1 MSLFVS
7 ADSLRN
13 WAEKLPSRSVLPHI
27 VRRLILATG
36 SGISEL
42 DFPANESVQR
52 PGFDGVVDCT
62 DGNAWLPAGRSVWE
76 LSTEDGVRGKAQGD
90 FDKRTIDSKTRTPKE
105 EQKRSYFVF
114 LTPRRFNQKAEW
126 AAEQA
131 NLPECHWRGVRAYD
145 ADDIE
150 QWVEAAPAGI
160 QAWLGRKLGVRPDGV
175 VDLAEY
181 WSSISTCTE
190 FSLTPDVFIAGRIKI
205 VQQMEDWLT
214 KDASQLAVVSRSPI
228 EVIDFFAATVAAT
241 PIEQRERIEACS
253 VLVRNREAWQTIV
266 DSIAPSNLVVDP
278 SIELEANEVARAIR
292 AGHRVL
298 MAVDPIL
305 FAENRDTEMPMASKF
320 ELANALEKSGYSRG
334 RSEQLARSSGG
345 SIAILKHRLAPSGT
359 KRVPSWAS
367 EVSSEA
373 ITASLLLGG
382 WKDQESD
389 VAMFAEIAGRPYS
402 ECHID
407 IQRMTSGRD
416 PLLLHAANK
425 WRLISKD
432 FAWSLFEDRV
442 SLAAIERFESLAIE
456 ILADDDPR
464 FHLPEKERL
473 YANIHGHIPK
483 YSATLKQHVAET
495 LAFLGAFGG
504 RLIVSSSISIEAS
517 VNKIVSSVLSPDVS
531 WHRWASLGSRLTLLA
546 EAGPNVF
553 LRAVKDDL
561 QKSDPELGK
570 LLHEEED
577 AMFGRCN
584 HSGLLW
590 ALEGLAWPQE
600 HVGEVIEFLLKLV
613 ERDTESKKWGNRPS
627 GSIAEILSYWMPQT
641 TVGVDGRVKLLDLML
656 RIAPETARQ
665 ILLKLLPSQS
675 GGVSMPTHKPHWRDW
690 ANDWVAGATRQDS
703 MTFITATAER
713 IIRLAGGDVDRW
725 CELLNHLGQL
735 PYTTREQ
742 FLHELGAFAASEH
755 TDAER
760 RRVSEI
766 LSAQI
771 NQHRHFR
778 DAEWS
783 VPKEMLDELETAL
796 EELKPKSAVMRNAW
810 LFAQW
815 PDRFYE
821 RGGSA
826 EERDKALETAR
837 VDAMKEILE
846 EDGFSGVEQ
855 LANVSESPYTVGWA
869 LANAT
874 SDQFFDSMIPAVIG
888 GQPKERDFAAGF
900 IWKQYWPDNWE
911 WVDNALDQ
919 CTDERTTVN
928 LLLAL
933 RFHPNIWDR
942 AAERGDDIAN
952 IYWAECRAFN
962 PQLELEA
969 VSFAVETLLIHLRP
983 VDAMDVLSFALHN
996 KLRIESDLLCRSLEA
1011 LLELP
1016 KAESGRQ
1023 IQRMDSYHIQEI
1035 IAELQPRDDI
1045 AESRM
1050 IHIEWHFIRMLDE
1063 HSGHSP
1069 KTLHKHL
1076 ATSPEF
1082 FHEVLSACFR
1092 SRTEPDDEQ
1101 EKPSEHGK
1109 YMAEHAFHLLH
1120 EWNQTPG
1127 TQENGGIDEKQL
1139 QSWCAKAREL
1149 ATASGR
1155 IEVCDVQIG
1164 EMLSRNQLT
1173 DDDGAWPC
1181 RAIRNIIETVG
1192 TDSIRSGLSCGI
1204 RNSRG
1209 VVSRGEGG
1217 AQERDL
1223 TAKYRALADRFR
1235 FDSPVTAG
1243 VLEGVAKSYASEA
1256 NWWDEREKWGD

>member
-7 ADSLRN
+7 ANSLRN
-13 WAEKLPSRSVLPHI
+13 WAETGQSPSVLPHI

-36 SGISEL
+36 NGISEL
-42 DFPANESVQR
+42 DFPAYESVQR

-76 LSTEDGVRGKAQGD
+76 LSTEDGVRGKAQSD
-90 FDKRTIDSKTRTPKE
+90 FEKRTLDPKTRTPDE
-105 EQKRSYFVF
+105 EQRRSYFIF
-114 LTPRRFNQKAEW
+114 LTPRRFNQKVEW
-126 AAEQA
+126 AATQSR
-131 NLPECHWRGVRAYD
+131 LPDCHWRGVRAYD

-150 QWVEAAPAGI
+150 QWVESAPVGI

-175 VDLAEY
+175 VDLAEF
-181 WSSISTCTE
+181 WSGVSTCTE
-190 FSLTPDVFIAGRIKI
+190 FSLTPEVFIAGRTKI
-205 VQQMEDWLT
+205 VQQIEDWLS
-214 KDASQLAVVSRSPI
+214 KDASHLPVVSRSPN
-228 EVIDFFAATVAAT
+228 EVIDFFAATVAAM

-253 VLVRNREAWQTIV
+253 VIVRNREAWQAIV
-266 DSIAPSNLVVDP
+266 DSIASSNLVVDP
-278 SIELEANEVARAIR
+278 SIELEANEVAGAIR

-298 MAVDPIL
+298 TAVDPIL
-305 FAENRDTEMPMASKF
+305 LAENCETEMSMASQL

-359 KRVPSWAS
+359 RKLPSWAS

-382 WKDQESD
+382 WKDQETD
-389 VAMFAEIAGRPYS
+389 AQMFAKIAGRPYS
-402 ECHID
+402 ECQVD
-407 IQRMTSGRD
+407 IQRMTSGRE
-416 PLLLHAANK
+416 PVLLHAANK

-432 FAWSLFEDRV
+432 FAWSLFEDRI
-442 SLAAIERFESLAIE
+442 SPAAIERFESLAIE

-464 FHLPEKERL
+464 FSLPEKERL
-473 YANIHGHIPK
+473 YANIHGHVPK
-483 YSATLKQHVAET
+483 YSETVKQHVAET

-517 VNKIVSSVLSPDVS
+517 VNKVVSSVLSPDAS

-546 EAGPNVF
+546 EASPDVF

-561 QKSDPELGK
+561 NQPEPELVK

-600 HVGEVIEFLLKLV
+600 HVGDVIDILLKLV
-613 ERDTESKKWGNRPS
+613 ERDTKSKKWGNRPV
-627 GSIAEILSYWMPQT
+627 GSIAEVLSYWMPQT
-641 TVGVDGRVKLLDLML
+641 TVNVDGRVKLLDLTL
-656 RIAPETARQ
+656 RIDSKTAWQ
-665 ILLKLLPSQS
+665 VLLKLLPSQS
-675 GGVSMPTHKPHWRDW
+675 GGVSMPTHKPHWRGW

-703 MTFITATAER
+703 MKFITATSER
-713 IIRLAGGDVDRW
+713 IIRLASRDVDRW
-725 CELLNHLGQL
+725 CELLEYLGRL
-735 PYTTREQ
+735 PYTTRQ
-742 FLHELGAFAASEH
+742 DFLDAFGDFAASEISD
-755 TDAER
+755 TER

-766 LSAQI
+766 LSAQV

-778 DAEWS
+778 DADWS
-783 VPKEMLDELETAL
+783 VPDDMLEELETIL
-796 EELKPKSAVMRNAW
+796 ERLKPKSAVLRNAW

-821 RGGSA
+821 RGGSV
-826 EERDKALETAR
+826 EERDKALEAAR
-837 VDAMKEILE
+837 LDALKEILVE
-846 EDGFSGVEQ
+846 TGFSGIEQ
-855 LANVSESPYTVGWA
+855 LADVSESSYTVGWS

-874 SDQFFDSMIPAVIG
+874 GDQFRDSMIPAMIG

-900 IWKQYWPDNWE
+900 IWKQYWPDNWQ

-919 CTDERTTVN
+919 CTDERAVVN

-933 RFHPNIWDR
+933 RFDPNVWER
-942 AAERGDDIAN
+942 AAERGDETAN

-969 VSFAVETLLIHLRP
+969 VSFAVETLLVHLRP
-983 VDAMDVLSFALHN
+983 VDAIDVLSSALHN
-996 KLRIESDLLCRSLEA
+996 KLNVESDLLCRSLEA
-1011 LLELP
+1011 LLNLP
-1016 KAESGRQ
+1016 AAESGRQ
-1023 IQRMDSYHIQEI
+1023 LQRLDSYHIQEI
-1035 IAELQPRDDI
+1035 IAELQQREDI
-1045 AESRM
+1045 EDSRM
-1050 IHIEWHFIRMLDE
+1050 IHIEWHFIRMLDG
-1063 HSGHSP
+1063 HSQHSP
-1069 KTLHKHL
+1069 KTLQKHL

-1092 SRTEPDDEQ
+1092 SRAEPDDEQ
-1101 EKPSEHGK
+1101 AKPSEHGK

-1120 EWNQTPG
+1120 DWTQTPG
-1127 TQENGGIDEKQL
+1127 TQDDGEIDERQL
-1139 QSWCAKAREL
+1139 QSWCSKAREL
-1149 ATASGR
+1149 AMASGR

-1164 EMLSRNQLT
+1164 EMLSRNQLM

-1181 RAIRNIIETVG
+1181 QAIRNIIETVG

-1209 VVSRGEGG
+1209 VICRGEGG
-1217 AQERDL
+1217 TQERDL
-1223 TAKYRALADRFR
+1223 TAKYRALADKIR